1 MARGGAAR
9 ASLTTR
15 ALLVRRVAYGESDLI
30 LTLLT
35 EHAGK
40 LSALARGARRSQ
52 RRFGGALEPMHTLR
66 VALDERAT
74 SDLYILREA
83 SIEQARTGLTS
94 SLEALDAAGRA
105 LAWLARAC
113 VAKTPEPLAWA
124 AVGDFLDALDSAA
137 QERPP
142 RIQLAEFGLRLLHAL
157 GWALDFEHCVRCGKT
172 CEAGQAAFADAAQ
185 GGLVCRACGGGR
197 QRLDAPL
204 RSRLAGL
211 MHAPDN
217 ALLDADVD
225 AALSLV
231 ESALRAHV
239 GEV

>member
-1 MARGGAAR
+1 VVRGAAHT
-9 ASLTTR
+9 SLGTR

-35 EHAGK
+35 EQVGK
-40 LSALARGARRSQ
+40 VSALARGARRSQ

-66 VALDERAT
+66 VTLEERTT
-74 SDLYILREA
+74 SELYVLREA
-83 SIEQARTGLTS
+83 SIEQARSGLTS

-105 LAWLARAC
+105 LTWLARAC

-124 AVGDFLDALDSAA
+124 AIADFLDALDAPSS
-137 QERPP
+137 ERPP
-142 RIQLAEFGLRLLHAL
+142 RLQLAEFGLRLLHAL

-172 CEAGQAAFADAAQ
+172 CEPGQAAFADAAQ
-185 GGLVCRACGGGR
+185 GGLVCRACGGAR
-197 QRLDAPL
+197 QRLDGPL
-204 RSRLAGL
+204 RSRLAAL
-211 MHAPDN
+211 MRAQHN
-217 ALLDADVD
+217 ALLEADVD

-231 ESALRAHV
+231 DSALRAHV